1 MKKNVGPPANPG
13 NQHCM
18 LFQTTVHIRVWDFLE
33 HLGKII
39 SVPFLKVAF
48 SGGNVGGQSNPYI
61 FGRSGM
67 SGPTPAEIGCLNTT
81 LS

>member
-1 MKKNVGPPANPG
+1 MAG
-13 NQHCM
+13 NQHFM
-18 LFQTTVHIRVWDFLE
+18 LFQTISGQYIWNFRE
-33 HLGKII
+33 HLGKMI